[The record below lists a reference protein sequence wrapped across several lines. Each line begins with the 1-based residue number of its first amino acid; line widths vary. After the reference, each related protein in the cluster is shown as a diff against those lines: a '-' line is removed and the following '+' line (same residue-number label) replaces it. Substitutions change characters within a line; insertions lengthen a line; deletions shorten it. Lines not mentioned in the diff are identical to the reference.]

1 MFAVG
6 ACIGLAVCLIG
17 YLFGGLI
24 GMTIAGF
31 LTFAGALVFGIF
43 DYRRF
48 QRERAKAIA
57 QRLSASSSA
66 PQT

>member
-24 GMTIAGF
+24 GMTITAW
-31 LTFAGALVFGIF
+31 ALIPLVLLWGVIE
-43 DYRRF
+43 YRRF
-48 QRERAKAIA
+48 QRDQAKAIA
-57 QRLSASSSA
+57 QRLSVSSSA